1 MRPETH
7 RRGKGPLWLGLLV
20 AVVALGLIG
29 PWLYGQLKPAG
40 EGDAPTA
47 AASADAEAP
56 AERAAAGTDAERRD
70 SDQAAQRDP
79 GRSDTILTCTSV
91 DGQVFYTNATRCEDA
106 DLDNRVNV
114 MATPRLPASKPD
126 RCLGAQPDGA
136 PVQTFLP
143 VCQEP
148 FNEALKLERFLLE
161 LENPGASPAARRY
174 CAHITA
180 GVQSGCMATSDQF
193 CFLHLCQALRERGG
207 P

>member
-1 MRPETH
+1 M
-7 RRGKGPLWLGLLV
+7 
-20 AVVALGLIG
+20 
-29 PWLYGQLKPAG
+29 
-40 EGDAPTA
+40 
-47 AASADAEAP
+47 AP
-56 AERAAAGTDAERRD
+56 AHATASPTSAEPARRRTDSAVEA
-70 SDQAAQRDP
+70 DQGAQRDP

-126 RCLGAQPDGA
+126 RCLGAQRDGA

-161 LENPGASPAARRY
+161 LENPASSPVARRY

-180 GVQSGCMATSDQF
+180 GVQAGCMATSDQF
-193 CFLHLCQALRERGG
+193 CFLHVCQALREGGG